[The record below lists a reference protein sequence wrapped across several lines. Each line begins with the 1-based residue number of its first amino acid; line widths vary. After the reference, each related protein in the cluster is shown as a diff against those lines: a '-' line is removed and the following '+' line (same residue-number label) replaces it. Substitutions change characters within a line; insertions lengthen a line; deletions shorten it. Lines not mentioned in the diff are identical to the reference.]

1 MIGFASTRSSRTS
14 AYKVPG
20 IINQQTRYQTL
31 TTKQTQYLDL
41 IIGLFLLKV
50 FQRCLVAG
58 PLHFCHAPSSGS
70 EVTKVGKKVSGGGKV
85 ASEAG
90 KKALGES
97 MDTQIAN
104 LIKDTKEKKV
114 PEKNPKVKDPK
125 DAQAKELQKYIKRPC

>member
-1 MIGFASTRSSRTS
+1 M
-14 AYKVPG
+14 
-20 IINQQTRYQTL
+20 
-31 TTKQTQYLDL
+31 
-41 IIGLFLLKV
+41 
-50 FQRCLVAG
+50 
-58 PLHFCHAPSSGS
+58 
-70 EVTKVGKKVSGGGKV
+70 SGGGKV